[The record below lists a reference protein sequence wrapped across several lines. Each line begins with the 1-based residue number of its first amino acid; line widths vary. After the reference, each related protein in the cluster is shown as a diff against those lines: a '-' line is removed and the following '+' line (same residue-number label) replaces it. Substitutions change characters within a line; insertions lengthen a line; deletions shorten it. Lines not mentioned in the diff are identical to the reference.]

1 MKILNEYN
9 PNKKHKILIVFYDI
23 IPDTLSNKNN
33 LKNNQRR
40 LPIKKKQIDAIMNQ
54 KKTLHLI
61 NDEKQFIIE
70 KKINLWQV
78 CWKKQKI
85 FRIKQ
90 KLVLLV

>member
-70 KKINLWQV
+70 TKINLWQV
-78 CWKKQKI
+78 CWKKHRK
-85 FRIKQ
+85 FLELNKN
-90 KLVLLV
+90 

>member
-9 PNKKHKILIVFYDI
+9 PNKKYKILIVFYDI

-70 KKINLWQV
+70 TKINLWQV

>member
-9 PNKKHKILIVFYDI
+9 PNKKHIILIVFYDI

-70 KKINLWQV
+70 TKINL
-78 CWKKQKI
+78 
-85 FRIKQ
+85 
-90 KLVLLV
+90 